1 MGWVFPP
8 TGSPHVLEAGSAKGL
23 GIALKNVDDRL
34 KGHFGPGSGVVVES
48 VEGTGTAVS
57 LVLAGASRRRL
68 MEALGMLKALVVDD
82 EAPARSELRYLL
94 GEAGWR
100 RGRGRGEQHHRG
112 LQLIKAI
119 PYDVI
124 FLDIHMP
131 GLTGVQ
137 LAEVLAG
144 LVAAAL
150 DHLRD
155 GAQRARGQGVRGQR
169 DRLPGQARRARPAQ
183 AARSARL
190 EPAAEQAPARVERIP
205 VEKAGKKL
213 LVSVD
218 DILYVM
224 AKDDYS
230 YLYTAADRY
239 LSTISLAQL
248 EVKLEPVG
256 FFRIHRRYL
265 VNLARVKE
273 VVPMYGGTLLL
284 TLADEA
290 ATQIPVSRRRVPAL
304 KKALGL

>member
-1 MGWVFPP
+1 
-8 TGSPHVLEAGSAKGL
+8 
-23 GIALKNVDDRL
+23 
-34 KGHFGPGSGVVVES
+34 
-48 VEGTGTAVS
+48 
-57 LVLAGASRRRL
+57 
-68 MEALGMLKALVVDD
+68 MLKALVVDD

-94 GEAGWR
+94 GEAG
-100 RGRGRGEQHHRG
+100 GVEVVGEAG
-112 LQLIKAI
+112 NAVEALQLIKAI

-124 FLDIHMP
+124 FLDVQMP

-144 LVAAAL
+144 LSRPPSIIFVTAHSEHAVKAFEVKATDYL
-150 DHLRD
+150 
-155 GAQRARGQGVRGQR
+155 VKPVEIE
-169 DRLPGQARRARPAQ
+169 RL
-183 AARSARL
+183 RSAISRL
-190 EPAAEQAPARVERIP
+190 EPAADQAPAKVDRIP

-213 LVSVD
+213 LINVS

-230 YLYTAADRY
+230 YLYTSADRY

-248 EVKLEPVG
+248 EVKLEPAG

-284 TLADEA
+284 TLADDA

>member
-1 MGWVFPP
+1 
-8 TGSPHVLEAGSAKGL
+8 
-23 GIALKNVDDRL
+23 
-34 KGHFGPGSGVVVES
+34 
-48 VEGTGTAVS
+48 
-57 LVLAGASRRRL
+57 
-68 MEALGMLKALVVDD
+68 MLKALVVDD

-94 GEAGWR
+94 GEAG
-100 RGRGRGEQHHRG
+100 GVEVVGEASNTIEA

-124 FLDIHMP
+124 FLDINMP

-144 LVAAAL
+144 LTRPPAIVFVTAHSEHAVKAFEVNAADYL
-150 DHLRD
+150 VKPVDLE
-155 GAQRARGQGVRGQR
+155 
-169 DRLPGQARRARPAQ
+169 RLK
-183 AARSARL
+183 RSIAKL
-190 EPAAEQAPARVERIP
+190 EPAAEQAPARIERIP

-248 EVKLEPVG
+248 EAKLEPVG
-256 FFRIHRRYL
+256 FFRIHRRYV
-265 VNLARVKE
+265 VNLSRVKE

-284 TLADEA
+284 TLTDEA
-290 ATQIPVSRRRVPAL
+290 ATQTPVSRRRVPAL

>member
-1 MGWVFPP
+1 
-8 TGSPHVLEAGSAKGL
+8 
-23 GIALKNVDDRL
+23 
-34 KGHFGPGSGVVVES
+34 
-48 VEGTGTAVS
+48 
-57 LVLAGASRRRL
+57 
-68 MEALGMLKALVVDD
+68 MLKALVVDD

-94 GEAGWR
+94 GECGGVEVVGEAGNAV
-100 RGRGRGEQHHRG
+100 EA

-124 FLDIHMP
+124 FLDIQMP

-144 LVAAAL
+144 LSRPPAIIFATAHSEHAVKAFEV
-150 DHLRD
+150 
-155 GAQRARGQGVRGQR
+155 RATDYLVKPVEL
-169 DRLPGQARRARPAQ
+169 DRLKQAL
-183 AARSARL
+183 ARL
-190 EPAAEQAPARVERIP
+190 QPVSEQPPARIERIP

-213 LVSVD
+213 LVNVE

-230 YLYTAADRY
+230 YLYTSADRY

-265 VNLARVKE
+265 VNLSRVKE

-284 TLADEA
+284 TLSDEA
-290 ATQIPVSRRRVPAL
+290 STQIPVSRRRVPAL